1 MLTLTTRGVLRKS
14 DVRETNERLILNLIR
29 QNLDVSRADIV
40 KMTGLSASSV
50 TFIVNRLIGEGL
62 VEVERKNA
70 QVQAGRPPIALRLRP
85 ETMFAVG
92 AEISISRTRVAAAD
106 VHGRIL
112 TQKRISWHSNPD
124 VFLARVRGAILAL
137 AGRFSD
143 RRLLGIGVGI
153 PGVLEHSTAKVLAA
167 ENLGWFDV
175 EAGRILSTDLP
186 GTILIENDAKLA
198 AFAERWFSPPGSS
211 PPRDFVFV
219 TTRGGLGTG
228 VFVNGRLLQGATGE
242 ASEFGHTILY
252 PDGRPCVCGGRG
264 CWEEYASDRALERL
278 YSDLR
283 AFSDRAS
290 AEEIVR
296 RARGGE
302 TIALEALHQTAIH
315 VALGFVNLRQAF
327 DPEVII
333 VGNYLAEAWDL
344 VEALIWRILRE
355 RVASKSLDHLRI
367 VRAQHTEDSTL
378 MGAMAMVLSHYFAA
392 YDNGRRVHR
401 PNHVSVPIPPQ
412 PRRPESEVPL
422 TSAV

>member
-1 MLTLTTRGVLRKS
+1 MSTLTSRGVLRKS

-29 QNLDVSRADIV
+29 RHLDVSRADIV

-50 TFIVNRLIGEGL
+50 TFIVNRLLREGL
-62 VEVERKNA
+62 VEVERKNG

-85 ETMFAVG
+85 ETMLAVG
-92 AEISISRTRVAAAD
+92 AEISITRTRVAAAD
-106 VHGRIL
+106 VNGRIL
-112 TQKRISWHSNPD
+112 TQKQISWHANSD
-124 VFLARVRGAILAL
+124 VFLARVRGAIL
-137 AGRFSD
+137 GVVQKYSD

-153 PGVLEHSTAKVLAA
+153 PGILEHSTAKVLAA

-175 EAGRILSTDLP
+175 EAGRILSRDVP
-186 GTILIENDAKLA
+186 GPILIENDARLA
-198 AFAERWFSPPGSS
+198 AFAERWFTPPGST

-219 TTRGGLGTG
+219 ATRGGLGTG

-252 PDGRPCVCGGRG
+252 PDGRACVCGGRG

-278 YSDLR
+278 YAGLQASP
-283 AFSDRAS
+283 DRAS

-302 TIALEALHQTAIH
+302 SIALDALHQTAVH
-315 VALGFVNLRQAF
+315 VGLGFVNLKQAF

-344 VEALIWRILRE
+344 IDALVWKILQE
-355 RVASKSLDHLRI
+355 RVTSKSLDHLRI
-367 VRAQHTEDSTL
+367 LRAQHTEDSTL
-378 MGAMAMVLSHYFAA
+378 MGAMALVLSHYFAT
-392 YDNGRRVHR
+392 YDNGRGKHAY
-401 PNHVSVPIPPQ
+401 PPVS
-412 PRRPESEVPL
+412 
-422 TSAV
+422 